1 MSCSTKRPATARNII
16 QRPDGLAAHAHR
28 DRLHRAK
35 PHLYGHRRE
44 RRPTTGIGREVLAEH
59 RRAAAVA
66 LKAWPLLILGLQQ
79 VQRVGALA
87 GGGHHSQH
95 AGGVGKQQP
104 GLGAVQQLH
113 AALRQTVQK
122 LDHVE
127 VLDHRVGQLDEG
139 PHNSLLSCHD
149 LISISISLAPGGEAA
164 IMKQR
169 CSRWRVTPAPRSAG
183 GA

>member
-1 MSCSTKRPATARNII
+1 MSCSTKPPRHRAKQI
-16 QRPDGLAAHAHR
+16 QRPDGLAARAHR
-28 DRLHRAK
+28 DYLHRAK

-59 RRAAAVA
+59 RRSAAVA
-66 LKAWPLLILGLQQ
+66 LKAWPLLVLGLQQ

-104 GLGAVQQLH
+104 RLGAVQQLH
-113 AALRQTVQK
+113 AALRQTVQE

-139 PHNSLLSCHD
+139 LHNPLLSCHD
-149 LISISISLAPGGEAA
+149 SILISISLAHGATVA

-169 CSRWRVTPAPRSAG
+169 RSRSLLTPSP
-183 GA
+183 